1 LADLSAIWLIALLAL
16 LPPLVVTVVAAGRG
30 AAGGRLVAVELA
42 TTLGVLILVVASF
55 VFDQPS
61 SIDLALTLALLTLPG
76 TLLFVL
82 FQERW
87 L

>member
-1 LADLSAIWLIALLAL
+1 MSNSWLVAALAL
-16 LPPLVVTVVAAGRG
+16 GPPLLVVAVACGRG
-30 AAGGRLVAVELA
+30 PVHLRLVAVELVTSLMIA
-42 TTLGVLILVVASF
+42 VLVALSF
-55 VFDQPS
+55 AFDQAS

-76 TLLFVL
+76 TMLLAL

>member
-1 LADLSAIWLIALLAL
+1 MTNAWLFASLLL
-16 LPPLVVTVVAAGRG
+16 LPPL
-30 AAGGRLVAVELA
+30 LVAVAAAGIRAIHLRFIAVELVTSLA
-42 TTLGVLILVVASF
+42 TALLIALSF
-55 VFDQPS
+55 AFDQPS

-76 TLLFVL
+76 TMLLAL